1 MIVGSKV
8 AIIRFDEKDDIS
20 LDNALKLIGGIDD
33 LNNQKRSVT
42 IKVGI
47 FTTAIEHHSSVGAV
61 KAIINSFSK
70 APEIL
75 IAESDNY
82 KGTGSERL
90 QVWKELFKRNVVPLN
105 LSQDTDTR
113 QFQIAGETLQLSHVL
128 FKPNVFVSTHVLRT
142 FERGSILK
150 NLFGLVPDRKKA
162 RFHKK
167 LPAALADLYE
177 AIGGIDLA
185 VMDGTYLWHAWG
197 GPTTRMNTILVGR
210 DAVSVETVGAIL
222 AGMNPQKMPVLQEFA
237 KRNFG
242 ETEIRN
248 IEIVGTNFDDL
259 KKECE
264 TAIKNRRKRKSTQGP
279 TTWGG
284 RANRA
289 FANLVKEGFF
299 KSPNKRTLE
308 DVIRAL
314 ETKGIPTKGQEEKI
328 LSFLARRLKNGV
340 LKRERGNGTEF
351 RWTEPE
357 A

>member
-1 MIVGSKV
+1 MGSKV
-8 AIIRFDEKDDIS
+8 AIIRFDGKDDIS
-20 LDNALKLIGGIDD
+20 LDHALKLIGGIDD
-33 LNNQKRSVT
+33 LNNQKRSLT

-47 FTTAIEHHSSVGAV
+47 FTTANEHHSSVSAV
-61 KAIINSFSK
+61 RAIINSFGK

-90 QVWKELFKRNVVPLN
+90 QVWKELYKRNVVPFN
-105 LSQDTDTR
+105 LSQDTDTKK
-113 QFQIAGETLQLSHVL
+113 FQIADETLQLSHVL

-167 LPAALADLYE
+167 LPAALADIYE

-197 GPTTRMNTILVGR
+197 GPTTQMNTILVSR
-210 DAVSVETVGAIL
+210 DAVAVETVGAIL
-222 AGMNPQKMPVLQEFA
+222 AGMKTEKMPVLQEFA
-237 KRNFG
+237 KRDLG
-242 ETEIRN
+242 ETDIRK
-248 IEIVGTNFDDL
+248 IEIVGTNLEDL

-264 TAIKNRRKRKSTQGP
+264 AAIKTRKKRKSTQGP

>member
-1 MIVGSKV
+1 VGSKV
-8 AIIRFDEKDDIS
+8 AIIRFDGKDDIS
-20 LDNALKLIGGIDD
+20 LDHALKLIGGIDD
-33 LNNQKRSVT
+33 LNNQKRSLT

-47 FTTAIEHHSSVGAV
+47 FTTANEHHSSVSAV
-61 KAIINSFSK
+61 RAIINSFGK

-90 QVWKELFKRNVVPLN
+90 QVWKELYKRNVVPFN
-105 LSQDTDTR
+105 LSQDTDTKK
-113 QFQIAGETLQLSHVL
+113 FQIADETLQLSHVL

-167 LPAALADLYE
+167 LPAALADIYE
-177 AIGGIDLA
+177 SIGGIDLA

-197 GPTTRMNTILVGR
+197 GPTTQMNTILVGR
-210 DAVSVETVGAIL
+210 DAVAVETVGAIL
-222 AGMNPQKMPVLQEFA
+222 AGMKTEKMPVLQEFA
-237 KRNFG
+237 KRDLG
-242 ETEIRN
+242 ETDIRK
-248 IEIVGTNFDDL
+248 IEIVGTNLEDL

-264 TAIKNRRKRKSTQGP
+264 AAIKTRKKRKSTQGP

-357 A
+357 T

>member
-1 MIVGSKV
+1 MVVGSKV

-20 LDNALKLIGGIDD
+20 LDHALKLIGGIDD
-33 LNNQKRSVT
+33 LNNKKRSVT

-47 FTTAIEHHSSVGAV
+47 FTTANKHHSSVSAV
-61 KAIINSFSK
+61 RAIINSFSK

-90 QVWKELFKRNVVPLN
+90 QVWKELYKRNVVPFN
-105 LSQDTDTR
+105 LSQDGDTR
-113 QFQIAGETLQLSHVL
+113 QFQIAGETIQLSHVL

-142 FERGSILK
+142 FERGSVLK

-167 LPAALADLYE
+167 LPAALADIYE

-197 GPTTRMNTILVGR
+197 GPKTQMNTILVGR
-210 DAVSVETVGAIL
+210 DAVAVETVGAIL
-222 AGMNPQKMPVLQEFA
+222 AGMNLQKMPVLQEFA
-237 KRNFG
+237 KRNLG
-242 ETEIRN
+242 ETDIKN

-264 TAIKNRRKRKSTQGP
+264 DAIKNRKKQKKTQGA

-289 FANLVKEGFF
+289 FANLVKEEFF
-299 KSPNKRTLE
+299 KPPNKRTLE
-308 DVIRAL
+308 DVIGAL
-314 ETKGIPTKGQEEKI
+314 ETKGISTKGQEEKI
-328 LSFLARRLKNGV
+328 PSFLARREKNGI
-340 LKRERGNGTEF
+340 LKRERENGTESY
-351 RWTEPE
+351 WTEPE

>member
-1 MIVGSKV
+1 VGSKV

-33 LNNQKRSVT
+33 LNNKTRSVT

-47 FTTAIEHHSSVGAV
+47 FTTANEHHSSVSAV
-61 KAIINSFSK
+61 KAIINSFNK
-70 APEIL
+70 APEIFVT
-75 IAESDNY
+75 ESDNY

-90 QVWKELFKRNVVPLN
+90 QVWKELYTRNVIPFN

-113 QFQIAGETLQLSHVL
+113 QFQIADETLQLSHVL

-167 LPAALADLYE
+167 LPAALADMYE

-197 GPTTRMNTILVGR
+197 GPKTQMNTILVGR
-210 DAVSVETVGAIL
+210 DAVAVETVGAIL
-222 AGMNPQKMPVLQEFA
+222 AGMNLQKMSVLQEFA
-237 KRNFG
+237 KRDLG
-242 ETEIRN
+242 ETDIKN

-264 TAIKNRRKRKSTQGP
+264 AAIKTRKKRKSAQGP

-284 RANRA
+284 RVNRA
-289 FANLVKEGFF
+289 FASLVKEGFF
-299 KSPNKRTLE
+299 KPPNKRTVE
-308 DVIRAL
+308 DIIQAL
-314 ETKGIPTKGQEEKI
+314 QAKEISTEGQEKKI
-328 LSFLARRLKNGV
+328 QNFLTRRVKNGT
-340 LKRERGNGTEF
+340 LTKESDKSGKF
-351 RWTEPE
+351 YWTHTQT
-357 A
+357 